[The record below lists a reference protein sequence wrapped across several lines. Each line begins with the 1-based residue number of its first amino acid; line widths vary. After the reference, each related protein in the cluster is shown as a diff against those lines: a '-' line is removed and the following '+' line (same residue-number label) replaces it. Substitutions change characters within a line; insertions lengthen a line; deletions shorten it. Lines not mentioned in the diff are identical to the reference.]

1 VISLGVWGAPFET
14 QGKKVLRPYMSAT
27 TAGLR
32 LGLKLRSFGG
42 FRPPQDDNALVTVS
56 TRAIE
61 RGRVDAGRSERGRVG
76 AGRSKRGRV
85 DAGRSKPRPYKS
97 PSE

>member
-1 VISLGVWGAPFET
+1 MISLGVWGAPFET

-42 FRPPQDDNALVTVS
+42 FRPPQDDRLFD
-56 TRAIE
+56 I
-61 RGRVDAGRSERGRVG
+61 
-76 AGRSKRGRV
+76 SKRWWRWLRHQRFV
-85 DAGRSKPRPYKS
+85 FLVL
-97 PSE
+97 